1 MPTSSKEEEVNLNGS
16 VLIESLTASTTP
28 PPRFLSLSRLEIL
41 YPLGNSSW
49 LETELLSHVSVLD
62 TGLVLMFGVQVWI
75 QVRD

>member
-16 VLIESLTASTTP
+16 ILIESLTASTTP

-49 LETELLSHVSVLD
+49 LETELSSHVSVKAKRQIGWLKQCR
-62 TGLVLMFGVQVWI
+62 GN
-75 QVRD
+75 

>member
-49 LETELLSHVSVLD
+49 LETELSSQDSCPTVLARKMA
-62 TGLVLMFGVQVWI
+62 TMGQLFY
-75 QVRD
+75 